1 MLLAQGSSQE
11 VKRSVK
17 NWWLFVVLGIFF
29 IIGGIWVMTTP
40 LESYITLAIFFSVMI
55 FVNGIF
61 DIVFSISNSNMLKG
75 WGWHLA
81 GGILEVLMGIVL
93 MIHPGL
99 TMAILPLMLGF
110 WLMFGAVS
118 TISGAFDLKSYY
130 VKGWGWV
137 LVLGILLMIF
147 SFMVIA
153 NPIFGAK
160 SIVIMT
166 SIAIIIYGVSY
177 ITIGLQLKKVKDVA
191 GDVKKAVISNFDEVR
206 KEVLAAIEAT
216 GSDQTSKEK
225 IRKKLDSFKDSLS

>member
-1 MLLAQGSSQE
+1 MPGLLKE

-17 NWWLFVVLGIFF
+17 NWWLFLIMGIFM
-29 IIGGIWVMTTP
+29 IIGGIYVMFIP
-40 LESYITLAIFFSVMI
+40 LESYITLSIFFAAMV

-61 DIVFSISNSNMLKG
+61 DIAFSISNYKVLKG

-81 GGILEVLMGIVL
+81 GGILETLMGIVL

-153 NPIFGAK
+153 NPIFG
-160 SIVIMT
+160 SGTIVIMT
-166 SIAIIIYGVSY
+166 SLAIVSYGISYVTIGIQLRKVKIAAGNIKEAIISN
-177 ITIGLQLKKVKDVA
+177 LDDLKNQ
-191 GDVKKAVISNFDEVR
+191 VIASIQDAREN
-206 KEVLAAIEAT
+206 EAT
-216 GSDQTSKEK
+216 SEEVG
-225 IRKKLDSFKDSLS
+225 KKFDSFKDSVS